1 MVDLQLIQSLL
12 EENTGAAPSADF
24 AMKYSMA
31 NDTFHVTYS
40 TIVHFAS
47 ESGLNPQVLR
57 AREHAVQLVD
67 ALITKIRQAYR
78 ERAGSS
84 VTIDDLGGDDALE
97 LISATSNSPRKI
109 SYFRLQRRFQV
120 K

>member
-31 NDTFHVTYS
+31 NDTF
-40 TIVHFAS
+40 
-47 ESGLNPQVLR
+47 
-57 AREHAVQLVD
+57 QLVD

-78 ERAGSS
+78 EKAGSS